1 MKNIKLN
8 IHFVSQRSINIG
20 PVHNPIAY
28 LQLIRFVFK
37 DPTSP
42 FSARSTSK
50 PINKAF
56 KAIMMPMPDSNSCW
70 AGKVPKIIPK
80 RLCRIGFRMCG
91 ANERFQ
97 LMSIVNP
104 VNAFFQLKDLIE
116 MEGRRAS
123 PHQETKSLGIK

>member
-20 PVHNPIAY
+20 PVHHPIAY

-80 RLCRIGFRMCG
+80 RLCRIGFTMCG
-91 ANERFQ
+91 ANEKV
-97 LMSIVNP
+97 SIDVNCQSCQC
-104 VNAFFQLKDLIE
+104 FFFSAERLD
-116 MEGRRAS
+116 
-123 PHQETKSLGIK
+123 